1 MLFFS
6 RGLSGM
12 GAGGINALVLIMVGD
27 LTSAMKESKRRKC
40 QACLETLVVIGNGL
54 GPVIAGAVAERAS
67 WRWTFWL
74 LVPLTVV
81 SGVVVAALMPGVKI
95 AGDWKEKITGIDY
108 AGTLTSIGAILL
120 FLVSI
125 IKDTHLYHRGV
136 SPGSNIC

>member
-27 LTSAMKESKRRKC
+27 LTSTMKDSKRRKC

-81 SGVVVAALMPGVKI
+81 SGVVIAVLMPGVKI
-95 AGDWKEKITGIDY
+95 AGDWKEKMMGIDY
-108 AGTLTSIGAILL
+108 AGATTSIGAILL
-120 FLVSI
+120 FLVSLA
-125 IKDTHLYHRGV
+125 KDIHLRYYRGIPI
-136 SPGSNIC
+136 SDEC